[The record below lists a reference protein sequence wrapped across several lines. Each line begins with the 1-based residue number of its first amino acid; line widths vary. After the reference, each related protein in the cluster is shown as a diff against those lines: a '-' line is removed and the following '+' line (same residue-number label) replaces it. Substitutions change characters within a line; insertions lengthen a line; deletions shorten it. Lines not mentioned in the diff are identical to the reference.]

1 MPTHSERSL
10 LLTVRRALAEQADAT
25 TALEQQRYMK
35 SQMPYHGVK
44 LPVVRA
50 TVKELFREIAWP
62 DAAAWEKDARVLYFD
77 AEFREERYAA
87 IALLRHTRAKA
98 FRTSAALP
106 LYEAMIVEGAWWDL
120 VDELASHL
128 VGPLL
133 DLSDG
138 ASTARSMRAWSKC
151 DDHWKRRTSIICQIN
166 RKDRTDT
173 KLLTDCIAPSL
184 GDKDFFLRK
193 GIGWALRSYHA
204 TDAAWVRAYVK
215 AHDTKLSGLSKR
227 EALKHD
233 MK

>member
-1 MPTHSERSL
+1 MAKSSL
-10 LLTVRRALAEQADAT
+10 LLTVRRALAEHADAA
-25 TALEQQRYMK
+25 TALDQQRYMK
-35 SQMPYHGVK
+35 STIPYHGVK

-50 TVKELFREIAWP
+50 TVKELFRELAWT
-62 DAAAWEKDARVLYFD
+62 DAAAWEKDARSLYFD
-77 AEFREERYAA
+77 AKFREERYAA
-87 IALLRHTRAKA
+87 IALLRHPHAKA

-133 DLSDG
+133 DLPDG
-138 ASTARSMRAWSKC
+138 AKTARTMRAWSKC
-151 DDHWKRRTSIICQIN
+151 DDHWKRRTSIICQIT

-173 KLLTDCIAPSL
+173 KLLADCIEPSL
-184 GDKDFFLRK
+184 GEKDFFLRK

-204 TDAAWVRAYVK
+204 TNAPWVRAYVK
-215 AHDTKLSGLSKR
+215 AHDAELSGLSKR

-233 MK
+233 RS